1 MDRTA
6 PRDFDCR
13 TPAAAPQGASLLD
26 RVTDPAALRTLA
38 EGDLPHLAAE
48 LRTELVSA
56 VSQTGGHL
64 GAGLGVV
71 ELTIALHYLFDTPDD
86 IVIWDVGHQAYP
98 HKILTGRR
106 NQMTTIRQGG
116 GLSGFTKRD
125 ESPFDPFGAAHA
137 ATSISAALGFSAA
150 ALQRGEDRHVIAV
163 IGDGSLSAGMAYE
176 ALNMAASHA
185 GRLIIVIN
193 ENGMSIS
200 QAVGAVSAALG
211 ADARGLFTA
220 LGLDVIGPI
229 DGHDFDALLPAM
241 RAAKSADR
249 PIVVH
254 VRTKKGK
261 GYPPA
266 EAAPDKMHGVVKFD
280 VATGVQAKSKAK
292 APSYTDVFA
301 QSLIAA
307 AEADPAIVAI
317 TAAMPTGTGLD
328 AFASRFPDRFFDV
341 GIAEQH
347 AVTFAAGLACGGVKP
362 FAAIYSSFLQRG
374 YDQVVHDV
382 ALQKL
387 PVRFAL
393 DRAGLVGADGATHA
407 GAFDIGYLGALPHFV
422 LMAPADESELA
433 RMIATAA
440 AIDDRPSAVRYPRG
454 AGLGIAIPATSSPIE
469 VGRGRVLKEGSSVA
483 LLSYGHRFVDAL
495 EAAERLEELGVSVTL
510 ADARFAKPLD
520 GALIALLAKEHEIL
534 ITVEEGA
541 VGGFGGFVLQ
551 HLAKAALLDRG
562 LKVRTLHLPDVFQN
576 HDTQEAQVRE
586 AGLCADAIV
595 ACALNALGRQ
605 ARRSWLSAALVG
617 VSAPAV

>member
-6 PRDFDCR
+6 PRDLNR
-13 TPAAAPQGASLLD
+13 PPPSLLD
-26 RVTDPAALRTLA
+26 RANDPAGLRALA
-38 EGDLPHLAAE
+38 EADLAA
-48 LRTELVSA
+48 LAADVRTDLLAA

-71 ELTIALHYLFDTPDD
+71 ELTIALHYLFNTPDD
-86 IVIWDVGHQAYP
+86 VVIWDVGHQAYP

-106 NQMTTIRQGG
+106 DRMTSIRQGG

-150 ALQRGEDRHVIAV
+150 ARQRGEDRHVIAV

-185 GRLIIVIN
+185 GRLIIIIN
-193 ENGMSIS
+193 ENGMSIAP
-200 QAVGAVSAALG
+200 AVGAVS
-211 ADARGLFTA
+211 TA
-220 LGLDVIGPI
+220 LGEDAQGLFGAMGLAVLGPI
-229 DGHDFDALLPAM
+229 DGHDFHALLPAL
-241 RAAKSADR
+241 REAKAAQR
-249 PIVVH
+249 PIVMH
-254 VRTKKGK
+254 VRTQKGK
-261 GYPPA
+261 GYAPA

-280 VATGVQAKSKAK
+280 IATGVQAKPKAK
-292 APSYTDVFA
+292 APSYTEVFA

-307 AEADPAIVAI
+307 AALDPAIVAI
-317 TAAMPTGTGLD
+317 TAAMPAGTGLD
-328 AFASRFPDRFFDV
+328 RFAARFPDRFYDV

-347 AVTFAAGLACGGVKP
+347 AVTFAAGLACGGAKP

-407 GAFDIGYLGALPHFV
+407 GSFDIGYLGALPHFV
-422 LMAPADESELA
+422 LMAPADEAELA
-433 RMIATAA
+433 RMVATAA
-440 AIDDRPSAVRYPRG
+440 AIDDRPSAMRYPRG
-454 AGLGIAIPATSSPIE
+454 VGLGAAIPAAHSPLEI
-469 VGRGRVLKEGSSVA
+469 GRGRVLKEGSSVA

-520 GALIALLAKEHEIL
+520 GALLARLAKEHEIL

-551 HLAKAALLDRG
+551 HLAQAGLLDRG
-562 LKVRTLHLPDVFQN
+562 LKVRTLHLPDTFQN

-586 AGLCADAIV
+586 AGLCADAII
-595 ACALNALGRQ
+595 ACALTALGRQ
-605 ARRSWLSAALVG
+605 ARRSWLAASLHG
-617 VSAPAV
+617 LAAPAV